1 MNKVPDTRQLGT
13 PKLLVALESALQH
26 LVQVQQISSLH

>member
-13 PKLLVALESALQH
+13 PKLPVALESALQH
-26 LVQVQQISSLH
+26 LVQVQQI